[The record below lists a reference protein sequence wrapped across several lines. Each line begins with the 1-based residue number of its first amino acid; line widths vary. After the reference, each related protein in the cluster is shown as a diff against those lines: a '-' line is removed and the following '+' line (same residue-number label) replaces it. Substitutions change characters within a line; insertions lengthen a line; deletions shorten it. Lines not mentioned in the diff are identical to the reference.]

1 MADIKK
7 PVMILFD
14 YGHTLVYEENFDGL
28 AGSRALFEYV
38 TANPL
43 GYTPEDL
50 NDMANMLYMHP
61 RSHEARKH
69 GAELHQF
76 MLDRL
81 MSEYMR
87 LEFSINLAERETIF
101 WDNASPGKPMK
112 HVDKLMDFLHEQRIR
127 TGVIS
132 NISFS
137 GAGLKHRINKLIPNN
152 RFEFIIATS
161 EYALRKPDPMIF
173 ELALRKAAL
182 PEDIDRKTVW
192 YCGDSLDFDIE
203 GASGAGLYPV
213 WYECDLSCYYREKTP
228 GTEPGVEC
236 LHIKD
241 WEELI
246 NGLSCN
252 IPL

>member
-28 AGSRALFEYV
+28 SGSRALFEYI
-38 TANPL
+38 TDNPL

-61 RSHEARKH
+61 RSDGARKQ

-87 LEFSINLAERETIF
+87 LEFSISIAEREKIF

-112 HVDKLMDFLHEQRIR
+112 NVDRLMDFLDEHGIR

-137 GAGLKHRINKLIPNN
+137 GDGLRDRINTLIPNH

-173 ELALRKAAL
+173 ELALRKAAF
-182 PEDIDRKTVW
+182 PDDIDRKTVW

-213 WYECDLSCYYREKTP
+213 WYDCGLHCYYREKTP
-228 GTEPGVEC
+228 GCGPGVEC
-236 LHIKD
+236 LHIED
-241 WEELI
+241 WEELMVK
-246 NGLSCN
+246 LSVF
-252 IPL
+252 